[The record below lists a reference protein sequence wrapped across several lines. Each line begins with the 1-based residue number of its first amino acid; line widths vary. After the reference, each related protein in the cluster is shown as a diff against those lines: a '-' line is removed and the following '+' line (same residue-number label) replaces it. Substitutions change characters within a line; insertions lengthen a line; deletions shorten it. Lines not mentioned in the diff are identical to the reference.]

1 MKYID
6 ALDKLL
12 EFRQRIMSQPPK
24 DRKLR
29 IYHKRH
35 ETKSTSGLLEV
46 NMQEEFAKS
55 EDKII
60 QSYWGQIMNENRKN
74 STFQSK
80 RKQEFEF
87 LIKQAIHK

>member
-1 MKYID
+1 MKYVD

-12 EFRQRIMSQPPK
+12 EFRHKLMSQPPK

-35 ETKSTSGLLEV
+35 ETKSTSDLKEV
-46 NMQEEFAKS
+46 NMEEEFEKS

-60 QSYWGQIMNENRKN
+60 QSYWGQIMSENRKSSN
-74 STFQSK
+74 FQSK
-80 RKQEFEF
+80 RKQ
-87 LIKQAIHK
+87 